1 MSKISTDK
9 ISVQMYTLRDHTQTK
24 DDLSSTLKRL
34 ADMGFKNVQYS
45 LQNFLTAD
53 EAKELLSNYGLKND
67 SPYCADLYNFD
78 ADKDNLMHQL
88 TVFDTPYLRISS
100 VPRSENNTD
109 GILRFASEVNR
120 IGKELAYDG
129 INLLYHFHSFE
140 FYKENSKTMI
150 ELLLENTN
158 PEYMQIMPDIFWIA
172 DGGVAPT
179 DFLSAYADRF
189 DFIHI
194 KDYAISKINPETN
207 RCTNEFAAV
216 GDGNLNIPS
225 ILNITEENDT
235 KMYIIEQDETYGR
248 DAFDEVK
255 RSFDYLM
262 SYESKGGKI

>member
-1 MSKISTDK
+1 MTHHLNILNYIISFKYVNSFEPKFTISHPIYTFTFIAARTIIVYIRGIKRFTRGKEIVMSKISTDK

-24 DDLSSTLKRL
+24 NDLSSTLKRL

-140 FYKENSKTMI
+140 FYKENSK
-150 ELLLENTN
+150 N
-158 PEYMQIMPDIFWIA
+158 
-172 DGGVAPT
+172 
-179 DFLSAYADRF
+179 
-189 DFIHI
+189 
-194 KDYAISKINPETN
+194 SKRRN
-207 RCTNEFAAV
+207 
-216 GDGNLNIPS
+216 
-225 ILNITEENDT
+225 
-235 KMYIIEQDETYGR
+235 
-248 DAFDEVK
+248 
-255 RSFDYLM
+255 
-262 SYESKGGKI
+262 

>member
-24 DDLSSTLKRL
+24 NDLSSTLKRL

-88 TVFDTPYLRISS
+88 TVFDTPYLRMSS

-129 INLLYHFHSFE
+129 INLLYHFHSF
-140 FYKENSKTMI
+140 
-150 ELLLENTN
+150 
-158 PEYMQIMPDIFWIA
+158 
-172 DGGVAPT
+172 
-179 DFLSAYADRF
+179 
-189 DFIHI
+189 
-194 KDYAISKINPETN
+194 
-207 RCTNEFAAV
+207 
-216 GDGNLNIPS
+216 
-225 ILNITEENDT
+225 
-235 KMYIIEQDETYGR
+235 
-248 DAFDEVK
+248 
-255 RSFDYLM
+255 
-262 SYESKGGKI
+262 